1 MTALKNLITHFDQIW
16 PPEQAEDWDRPGLL
30 LGSLDRDVLK
40 VLVSVDCTEKV
51 ILEAIEMGA
60 DLLVSHHPLF
70 LRGVTALPE
79 QSFKGRLTAKAIRA
93 NLAIFA
99 AHTNADFQTDGVGE
113 SLAKAIGLSKLEPL
127 DLLTQHGTVGSLPE
141 PMSLM
146 KFARLLAKTLPA
158 VSAGVKVSG
167 DPDRLV
173 KRVGLLAGAGDSY
186 LNVALE
192 ADIDVF
198 VTSDLRHHP
207 AQDFI
212 SQSNISNG
220 PALID
225 IAHFSAEWL
234 WVDVAAA
241 QLQKKFPDVEFVGS
255 ELNTDPWDFAV
266 MQ

>member
-1 MTALKNLITHFDQIW
+1 MTILKDLISHFDQIW
-16 PPEQAEDWDRPGLL
+16 PLDQAEDWDRPGLM
-30 LGSLDRDVLK
+30 LGSLDSDVLK

-51 ILEAIEMGA
+51 VFEAIEIGA

-79 QSFKGRLTAKAIRA
+79 QSFRGRLTAMAIRS
-93 NLAIFA
+93 NLAVFA

-113 SLAKAIGLSKLEPL
+113 SLAKAIGLSYLKPL
-127 DLLTQHGTVGSLPE
+127 DLLTQHGTIGSLRE

-146 KFARLLAKTLPA
+146 KFSRLLAKALPPVA
-158 VSAGVKVSG
+158 AGVKVSG

-173 KRVGLLAGAGDSY
+173 RKVGLLAGAGDSY
-186 LNVALE
+186 LNVALK

-212 SQSNISNG
+212 SQANISNG
-220 PALID
+220 PALVD

-234 WVDVAAA
+234 WVDVAVA
-241 QLQKKFPDVEFVGS
+241 QLRKKFPAVEFVGS

>member
-1 MTALKNLITHFDQIW
+1 MTALKDIVSHFDQIW
-16 PPEQAEDWDRPGLL
+16 PPAQAEDWDRPGLM
-30 LGSLDRDVLK
+30 LGNLDSDVAK

-51 ILEAIEMGA
+51 VLEAIEIGA
-60 DLLVSHHPLF
+60 NLLVSHHPLF

-79 QSFKGRLTAKAIRA
+79 QSFKGRLAAMAIRA
-93 NLAIFA
+93 DLAIFA

-127 DLLTQHGTVGSLPE
+127 DLLTRHGTIGWLPE

-146 KFARLLAKTLPA
+146 QFSRLLAKRLPPVA
-158 VSAGVKVSG
+158 AGLKVSG
-167 DPDRLV
+167 DPDRPI
-173 KRVGLLAGAGDSY
+173 KKVGLVAGAGDSY
-186 LNVALE
+186 LGKALDK
-192 ADIDVF
+192 DIDVF
-198 VTSDLRHHP
+198 ITSDLRHHR

-234 WVDVAAA
+234 WVDVAVA
-241 QLQKKFPDVEFVGS
+241 QLQREFPAVEFVGS

>member
-1 MTALKNLITHFDQIW
+1 MTILKDLILHFDQIW
-16 PPEQAEDWDRPGLL
+16 PPAQAEDWDRPGLM
-30 LGSLDRDVLK
+30 LGDVQSDVLK

-51 ILEAIEMGA
+51 ISEAIEIGA
-60 DLLVSHHPLF
+60 DLLVSHHPLY
-70 LRGVTALPE
+70 LRGFTSLTE
-79 QSFKGRLTAKAIRA
+79 QSFKGRLSAKAIRA

-113 SLAKAIGLSKLEPL
+113 SLAKAIGLEKLEPL
-127 DLLTQHGTVGSLPE
+127 DPLTKHGTIGTLPE
-141 PMSLM
+141 PLSLLQLS
-146 KFARLLAKTLPA
+146 RLLAKRLPA
-158 VSAGVKVSG
+158 VAAGIKVSG
-167 DPDRLV
+167 DPNRV
-173 KRVGLLAGAGDSY
+173 IGRVGLLAGAGDSY
-186 LNVALE
+186 LNTALE
-192 ADIDVF
+192 AGIDVF
-198 VTSDLRHHP
+198 ITSDLRHHP

-212 SQSNISNG
+212 SQSNVSNG

-241 QLQKKFPDVEFVGS
+241 SLRAKFPAVEFVGS

>member
-1 MTALKNLITHFDQIW
+1 MTVLKDLILHFDQIW
-16 PPEQAEDWDRPGLL
+16 PPFQAEDWDRPGLM
-30 LGSLDRDVLK
+30 LGSVDSDVLK

-51 ILEAIEMGA
+51 ISEAIEIGA

-79 QSFKGRLTAKAIRA
+79 ESFKGRLTARAIRA

-113 SLAKAIGLSKLEPL
+113 SLAKAIGLSDLEPL
-127 DLLTQHGTVGSLPE
+127 DPLNGHGTIGLLPE

-146 KFARLLAKTLPA
+146 QLSRLLAKRLPA
-158 VSAGVKVSG
+158 VAAGVKVSG

-173 KRVGLLAGAGDSY
+173 RKVGLLAGAGDSY
-186 LNVALE
+186 LDRALV

-212 SQSNISNG
+212 SQANVSNG

-234 WVDVAAA
+234 WVDVAVA
-241 QLQKKFPDVEFVGS
+241 QLQAKFPAVEFVGS